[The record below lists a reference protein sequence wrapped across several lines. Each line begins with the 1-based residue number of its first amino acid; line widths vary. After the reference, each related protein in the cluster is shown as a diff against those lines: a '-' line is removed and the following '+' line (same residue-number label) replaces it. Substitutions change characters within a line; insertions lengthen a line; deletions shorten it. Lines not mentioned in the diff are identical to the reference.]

1 MKAVTYILYGSALSA
16 VHGIPLPDGTISS
29 AASTVTSIPP
39 SDFGA
44 NSSSTSVS
52 NSSVASTFPAGT
64 KNIAVNE
71 GAGNLAA
78 YDTSGELLG
87 NVAAAAPMGKNT
99 TSPKAVHVGSGAL
112 AAPAAAAATTVNTCR
127 PATNDDLPLI
137 PGYQALSDAG
147 AKHASGQKP
156 TRIYV
161 NDPSYPNIVATL
173 CYSTDTVTLAPNGS
187 PSCSTQ
193 VTNLKLDQTSDGQPI
208 TVSHGVVTGFK
219 SDVSTTTTK
228 TSQFN
233 WSDTI
238 TAKASIPEVMEV
250 SSVQTF
256 AVQVV
261 NTQGTQ
267 TSTSID
273 SQTSDTVKY
282 TSKPGKDCP
291 VHANV
296 TTCTYEATGSLP
308 VYLTGNI
315 WFEYKDWFR
324 DPGCTQSLI
333 QPGAPCAGKG
343 DHPKNDLNHC
353 YDNNDCKTHG
363 HWAWD
368 LASDLLPNIDDRSN
382 PIQFT
387 NGFQSTDTGSY
398 DRLKHNLLKAL
409 FTVLMNIE
417 YTEHSSAGS
426 APLLVNDCQHRSR
439 LSDTFTIW
447 SS

>member
-1 MKAVTYILYGSALSA
+1 MKAVTYILYGSALLA
-16 VHGIPLPDGTISS
+16 VYGIPLPHETISS
-29 AASTVTSIPP
+29 ASAFASITP
-39 SDFGA
+39 SNLGA
-44 NSSSTSVS
+44 NSSSTLGS
-52 NSSVASTFPAGT
+52 NAPAASTFPAGT

-78 YDTSGELLG
+78 YGTSGELLG

-112 AAPAAAAATTVNTCR
+112 AAPAAAAATIVKTCR

-161 NDPSYPNIVATL
+161 NDPSYPNIVANL

-193 VTNLKLDQTSDGQPI
+193 VTNLKLDQTSDASSM
-208 TVSHGVVTGFK
+208 TVSHGVMTGLK
-219 SDVSTTTTK
+219 SGVSTTTTK

-238 TAKASIPEVMEV
+238 TAKASIPAIMEV
-250 SSVQTF
+250 SSAQTF

-261 NTQGTQ
+261 NTQGTM

-273 SQTSDTVKY
+273 SQTSDTVKV
-282 TSKPGKDCP
+282 TSKPGKNCP

-308 VYLTGNI
+308 VYLTGLI
-315 WFEYKDWFR
+315 WFEYKNYFR

-333 QPGAPCAGKG
+333 KPGAPCAGKG
-343 DHPKNDLNHC
+343 NSHPKNDLNHC

-363 HWAWD
+363 HWAYD
-368 LASDLLPNIDDRSN
+368 IASDLLPNIDDRSN
-382 PIQFT
+382 PIQFK
-387 NGFQSTDTGSY
+387 NGFESTVTGSY
-398 DRLKHNLLKAL
+398 DSYC
-409 FTVLMNIE
+409 V
-417 YTEHSSAGS
+417 
-426 APLLVNDCQHRSR
+426 
-439 LSDTFTIW
+439 
-447 SS
+447 